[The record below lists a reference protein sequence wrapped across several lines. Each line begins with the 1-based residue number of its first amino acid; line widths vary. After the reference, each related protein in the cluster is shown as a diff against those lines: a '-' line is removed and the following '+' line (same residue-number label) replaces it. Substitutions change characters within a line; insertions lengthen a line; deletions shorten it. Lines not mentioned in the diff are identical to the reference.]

1 MKKVLKC
8 KPPVQ
13 FPHVSRVKIIWPG
26 DFSAISDNS
35 CAHANHIATYIK
47 KSSHLWEH
55 IGEKTGLTTTLYT
68 LNIA

>member
-13 FPHVSRVKIIWPG
+13 FSHVSRVKIIWPG

-47 KSSHLWEH
+47 KIFTLMGTHWGKNRPNNHLVH
-55 IGEKTGLTTTLYT
+55 S
-68 LNIA
+68 